1 MKFVKIRKP
10 SIQNNKTLLIPN
22 EVGTYEANC
31 GISFRALEE
40 VLISEQ
46 P

>member
-10 SIQNNKTLLIPN
+10 SIKNNKTLLILN
-22 EVGTYEANC
+22 EVGIYEANC
-31 GISFRALEE
+31 GTSFRALEE